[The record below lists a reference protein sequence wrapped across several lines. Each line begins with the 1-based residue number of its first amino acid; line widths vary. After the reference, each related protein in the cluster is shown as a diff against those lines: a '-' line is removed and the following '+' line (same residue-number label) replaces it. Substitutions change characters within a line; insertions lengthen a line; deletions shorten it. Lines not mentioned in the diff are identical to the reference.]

1 MERLPLTN
9 SAPAAGQRVSLAVS
23 APGRAA
29 FTLIELLVVIA
40 IIGILASMLLP
51 SVARSKEQA
60 HKVTCLNNL
69 RQLGIAIRLYIDDS
83 GHRFP
88 GKWVTEQEPAP
99 LAGQRKNA
107 QFCLGG
113 RDPRPGILAEGY
125 PSAKVRPLYR
135 YVPPSDVYR
144 CPRDRG
150 QSVLDLEPTDY
161 AAIGCS
167 YHYNAGALTCLL
179 GGGFRR
185 EPEDPDN
192 GLSAKPESWVPSPER
207 FILMHEPPGRIYPGS

>member
-1 MERLPLTN
+1 VR
-9 SAPAAGQRVSLAVS
+9 R
-23 APGRAA
+23 A

-60 HKVTCLNNL
+60 HKATCLNNL

-88 GKWVTEQEPAP
+88 SKWVTEREPAP
-99 LAGQRKNA
+99 FAGQPKNA

-113 RDPRPGILAEGY
+113 HDPRPGNLAEAY
-125 PSAKVRPLYR
+125 PSAKVRPLYS
-135 YVPPSDVYR
+135 YVPPSEVYR
-144 CPRDRG
+144 CPRDKG
-150 QSVLDLEPTDY
+150 QSVLDLEPTNY
-161 AAIGCS
+161 EAIGCS

-179 GGGFRR
+179 GGGFRKT
-185 EPEDPDN
+185 PEDPDN

-207 FILMHEPPGRIYPGS
+207 FILMHEPPCRIYPGS